1 MIVNIL
7 IVFALLY
14 CLSSVLL
21 VRASNNNIKFKIAT
35 DTNSTVVLQI
45 SNTGIWPVACCKAL
59 VSVNN
64 RITGIS
70 DNMEFFTWLKPK
82 KTRTLIFNVKD
93 NLCGCLRVNVKS
105 IVISD
110 ILGIVKR
117 GIESNREVNLYS
129 MPFLYEINISKD
141 SADRYDMESFRYSQY
156 KKGSDSSETFGIS
169 QYREGDSVKAIHW
182 KLSAKTGDIM
192 VRDYSFPVDNRIMI
206 LTDKKEYEDYALS
219 PEGKS
224 KSTEFALSLSKS
236 ISENGIE
243 HSFGWYDSNR
253 EKFVVKSVKSSQDLE
268 LIISEFLEAP
278 FYKDGKDVI
287 SEFIESDSEKNYSGF
302 ILITDGDPKKERLM
316 EYGEVDIY
324 RPEK

>member
-64 RITGIS
+64 SITGIS

-236 ISENGIE
+236 MLLS
-243 HSFGWYDSNR
+243 
-253 EKFVVKSVKSSQDLE
+253 
-268 LIISEFLEAP
+268 
-278 FYKDGKDVI
+278 
-287 SEFIESDSEKNYSGF
+287 
-302 ILITDGDPKKERLM
+302 
-316 EYGEVDIY
+316 
-324 RPEK
+324 